1 MMRGWILAFLVAAA
15 MVIAWQGESSRQHQI
30 TDADA
35 RVEALA
41 SRVAQLEGERSVSAN
56 GT

>member
-41 SRVAQLEGERSVSAN
+41 SRVAQLEEGRLSTN